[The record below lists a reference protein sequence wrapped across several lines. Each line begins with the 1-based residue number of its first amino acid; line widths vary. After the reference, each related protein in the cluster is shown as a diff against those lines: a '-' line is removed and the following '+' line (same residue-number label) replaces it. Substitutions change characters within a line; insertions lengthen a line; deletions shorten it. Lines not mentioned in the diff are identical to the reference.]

1 MRAVVSAARAA
12 ASTRAFTMCWALCL
26 ILNPPADAAESLST
40 EIPTRPAELES
51 VIVTA
56 HPIPGTEDELAAP
69 AQVLTGSRLDA
80 RRAVSIG
87 EMLSGLPGVSA
98 SAFGPNASR
107 PIVRGLDGDRLKV
120 LSNGVPIL
128 DASAASPDHA
138 VAAESLLIDRVEVLR
153 GPAALRFGGGAIGGV
168 VNLIDGRIPEV
179 PIESFSSQADVR
191 QGGAAHESAGIFR
204 LDGGNGR
211 IAWHADA
218 LARRSS
224 DLSIPGFSRV
234 PVLRSAQPDA
244 ARDLSGRLPN
254 SAANAQGMTFGI
266 ARTEA
271 EGFFGLALSQT
282 SQRYGTTLFEDGVP
296 IAIDLVQTRLNLSAR
311 QSGVAGGTLSI
322 AGALSQYRHA
332 ELAGDVV
339 GTEFRHQGG
348 DGRIEWNRQLGPAR
362 WVIGG
367 QWGTQTLRVTGE
379 EAFLPV
385 NRGEQSALY
394 ALVDRT
400 LVKSLRV
407 EAGGR
412 IERVS
417 MRSEAGPIR
426 VDAVDRQFSLRNF
439 STGAVWSASPTTT
452 LTAHLSHSERA
463 PNAQELLADG
473 VHTATAT
480 YEVGDPSLKPE
491 QSNGWNLGLRQSV
504 GPLRLRL
511 DIFEQRFNRF
521 ISLRST
527 GETYHPIDGE
537 STAIAAFGSGAA
549 QSRGAEID
557 FTWTAWERGAKRLN
571 LEGGYDQ
578 VRLTDQTGAPLPR
591 IPAQRWRWA
600 AAWRDGNLSARLEA
614 LSARRVSRVA
624 IEETPTPGWTRID
637 AWLGWTLAPNWQ
649 VQLTGRNLTNAVI
662 RDHTSFLKDSSIAGG
677 RSVLLSLRFQQ

>member
-1 MRAVVSAARAA
+1 MSAVISAERT
-12 ASTRAFTMCWALCL
+12 ASSIRAFTIFWALCL
-26 ILNPPADAAESLST
+26 ILHPPADAAESLST
-40 EIPTRPAELES
+40 VVPARPAELES

-56 HPIPGTEDELAAP
+56 HPMPGTEDELAAP

-87 EMLSGLPGVSA
+87 EMLSGLPGVSG

-120 LSNGVPIL
+120 LSNGVPVL

-168 VNLIDGRIPEV
+168 VNLIDSRIPEV
-179 PIESFSSQADVR
+179 SVESFSSQADVR
-191 QGGAAHESAGIFR
+191 LGGAANESAGIFR
-204 LDGGNGR
+204 LGGGNGR

-224 DLSIPGFSRV
+224 DLSIPGFSRTL
-234 PVLRSAQPDA
+234 VLRSAQPDA

-254 SAANAQGMTFGI
+254 SAANAQGVTFGI
-266 ARTEA
+266 ARTDT
-271 EGFFGLALSQT
+271 EGFLGVALSQN
-282 SQRYGTTLFEDGVP
+282 SQRYGTTLFEDGAPV
-296 IAIDLVQTRLNLSAR
+296 AIDLVQTRLNLSAR

-339 GTEFRHQGG
+339 GTEFRNQGG
-348 DGRIEWNRQLGPAR
+348 DGRIEWNRQMGPTR

-379 EAFLPV
+379 EAFLPA
-385 NRGEQSALY
+385 NRNEQSALY
-394 ALVDRT
+394 VLVDRRI
-400 LVKSLRV
+400 VQSLRV

-412 IERVS
+412 IERVALQ
-417 MRSEAGPIR
+417 SEASPIR
-426 VDAVDRQFSLRNF
+426 VDAIDRQFLLRNF

-463 PNAQELLADG
+463 PNAQELLANG

-480 YEVGDPSLKPE
+480 YEVGDPGLKPE

-504 GPLRLRL
+504 GPLKLRL
-511 DIFEQRFNRF
+511 DVFEQRFNRF

-527 GETYHPIDGE
+527 GELYNPIDGE
-537 STAIAAFGSGAA
+537 STAIAAFGSGTA

-557 FTWTAWERGAKRLN
+557 LTWIAWERGTKRLSI
-571 LEGGYDQ
+571 EGGYDQ

-591 IPAQRWRWA
+591 IPAQRWRSA
-600 AAWRDGNLSARLEA
+600 SAWRDGNFSARLEA
-614 LSARRVSRVA
+614 LSAGRVSRVA
-624 IEETPTPGWTRID
+624 VEETPTPGWTRID
-637 AWLGWTLAPNWQ
+637 AWLGWNLASNWQ
-649 VQLTGRNLTNAVI
+649 VQLTGRNLINVMI